1 MPIIY
6 SFILLKYFVQNSN
19 QDDAG
24 RAFTGTNTYN
34 LLSYYKYLK
43 LLVTFFSNGR
53 IFSVIESASVH
64 YKNAAWFKSEVANK
78 TTELGNLL

>member
-1 MPIIY
+1 MMLEGPLLVPILVSI
-6 SFILLKYFVQNSN
+6 N
-19 QDDAG
+19 
-24 RAFTGTNTYN
+24 N